1 MDTDLLKTLP
11 GNRWK
16 RSGFGVKLWLYNI
29 AIHTQ
34 GRPFIFKELPKEHR
48 SLKYFKK
55 SIVCEYIIK
64 VGRIKHSAKNNDV
77 YQWVIV

>member
-1 MDTDLLKTLP
+1 MDADILKTLP

-34 GRPFIFKELPKEHR
+34 GRPFIFNEYGYVLCYSCNEDYRIYKER
-48 SLKYFKK
+48 FFK
-55 SIVCEYIIK
+55 
-64 VGRIKHSAKNNDV
+64 G
-77 YQWVIV
+77 